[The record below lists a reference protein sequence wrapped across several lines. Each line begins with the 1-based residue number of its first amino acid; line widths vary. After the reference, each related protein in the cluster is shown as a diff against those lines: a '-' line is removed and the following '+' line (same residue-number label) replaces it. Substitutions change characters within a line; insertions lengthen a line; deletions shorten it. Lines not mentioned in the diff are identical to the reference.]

1 MKQSGNVAIS
11 LSWRLPPKECRAPG
25 ETAAHGFEQHQIAL
39 LYAAVGRRDRQGQRY
54 GRRRRVAVEV
64 DRHHYFLRSNMQL
77 VRRSV
82 DDSPVSL
89 VGDEP
94 IDVVGA
100 SARGVERVHD

>member
-39 LYAAVGRRDRQGQRY
+39 LYAAVGGRDRQGQRY
-54 GRRRRVAVEV
+54 GGGRRVAVEIN
-64 DRHHYFLRSNMQL
+64 RHHHLLRSNMQL
-77 VRRSV
+77 VRRRV
-82 DDSPVSL
+82 DDSPVGL

-94 IDVVGA
+94 VDVFGA
-100 SARGVERVHD
+100 SAGGL

>member
-11 LSWRLPPKECRAPG
+11 LNWRLPPKQRRAPG
-25 ETAAHGFEQHQIAL
+25 ETAAHGFEQHKIAL

-64 DRHHYFLRSNMQL
+64 DRHHHLLWSDMQL
-77 VRRSV
+77 MGRGV
-82 DDSPVSL
+82 DDSPVGL

-94 IDVVGA
+94 IDIVGA
-100 SARGVERVHD
+100 S